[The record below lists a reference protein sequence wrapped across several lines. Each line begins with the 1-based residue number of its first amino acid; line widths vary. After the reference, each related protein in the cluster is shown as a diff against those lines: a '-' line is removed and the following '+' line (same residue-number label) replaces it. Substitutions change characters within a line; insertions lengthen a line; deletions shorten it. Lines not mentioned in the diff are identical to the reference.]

1 MVLAPQR
8 AIRRAAEVG
17 QQADRRRADALLH
30 RGMRRQDD
38 GRQALAVHADPVLHA
53 MFLVVD
59 QVAAG
64 RGVPV
69 HARRAVIAQVQ
80 QPLQLMRLFA
90 VLLGVAGLDP
100 DLALLERQIEQ
111 RRVEQRSGATRR
123 RSRSGHGDRR
133 SLDRRGAHRPLD
145 SDVGTGRCG
154 CDVADVQRACRR
166 AVPLVRERK
175 HLVDGFSRRCLT
187 GLSIEQLQQGRLAT
201 LARFRCPDR
210 AARLRLGFRL
220 ASDARLSR
228 PARAGDEAR
237 QQTSRAPGTLFPG
250 FGLRLARR

>member
-17 QQADRRRADALLH
+17 QQADRRRADALLR

-38 GRQALAVHADPVLHA
+38 GRQALAVHADPVPHA

-69 HARRAVIAQVQ
+69 HARRAVVAQVQ

-111 RRVEQRSGATRR
+111 RRVEQRSGAPRR
-123 RSRSGHGDRR
+123 RARSGHGDRR
-133 SLDRRGAHRPLD
+133 SLDRRVAHRPLD
-145 SDVGTGRCG
+145 FDVSTGQCG

-175 HLVDGFSRRCLT
+175 HLVDGFSRGCLT

-210 AARLRLGFRL
+210 AARLRQGFRL
-220 ASDARLSR
+220 GSDARLRR